1 MSPTAVAIADA
12 AESSESFKASGLHR
26 KEVEKLNLEGRALEE
41 QY

>member
-12 AESSESFKASGLHR
+12 AESFKASGLHR

-41 QY
+41 QC